1 MSASPSASRERELD
15 FSSHELSGAQYSS
28 ETSISRPPRLSP
40 LALVES
46 VLFIEFIYL
55 LSSTDHYL
63 L

>member
-1 MSASPSASRERELD
+1 MSPRPSAFRERELD
-15 FSSHELSGAQYSS
+15 FSSELSGAQYSS
-28 ETSISRPPRLSP
+28 ETSISWLPRLSP